1 MYLQVTAS
9 VLRNLS
15 WRVDNNMKTML
26 NDIGTITALTKAAME
41 NRNENTLKAILSA
54 LWNLSAHCF
63 KNKAEFCNVD
73 GSLAFLVKMLS
84 YEGPSKTLKI
94 TENAG
99 GILKNVSNHI
109 AVSEKYRKILREKNC
124 LSILLQQ
131 LKSESLTVVSNS
143 CGTLW
148 NLSARCPEDQK
159 FLWDNGAVPMLRSLI
174 HSKHKLISE
183 GSSAALKNLVNFRPG
198 SIGTS
203 GMDSVAKSMG
213 LKELPSL
220 NARKQKAL
228 EEALDTN
235 LSETCE
241 NDEITTHLKDNNSF
255 TSNFQS
261 KLYLN
266 KTDTLLSKP
275 KANKPISV
283 ASDITVNPESNDVF
297 CNSDNKSHNYPAYQ
311 ETDLDQ
317 LTDFSLRYS
326 ENENLDI
333 EIGKNDDT
341 IKCYQTEDTPYI
353 SKAPSVGDLMK
364 DTKADICT
372 PEKPIHYYE
381 EGTPDKYSRRDSVSS
396 LEETGNRSAISK
408 MSCTEAVQTDDK
420 KRPINSA
427 LETPLMFSRQSS
439 MDSIEE
445 DGQLTID
452 DKASEVSDFSRLA
465 SGIISPSDIPDSPT
479 QSLSQSPTKM
489 QYNQIQT
496 SNCVFNNYNLENSS
510 SKFSSDLNKSSI
522 LEKLDPILPQISL
535 VEKSSETIFNS
546 KDSEPN
552 YSKNSIISDEEEDDS
567 GDLLA
572 NCINLGMNKKKKNE
586 TFADFNDSV
595 ITFYTEDTPAL
606 SKAGSISNLSK
617 CVDSSDVNLHEQ
629 FERIPKYT
637 KKRFQPPDPMEMLKS
652 GGSPLNLYQ
661 TQNTQDEVTKFL
673 VEDSPCNFSV
683 ISELSHLTVG
693 SDKIELLKSKR

>member
-1 MYLQVTAS
+1 
-9 VLRNLS
+9 
-15 WRVDNNMKTML
+15 MKTML
-26 NDIGTITALTKAAME
+26 NDIGTITALTKAAMK
-41 NRNENTLKAILSA
+41 NKNENTLKAILSA
-54 LWNLSAHCF
+54 LWNLSAHCS
-63 KNKAEFCNVD
+63 KNKAEFCSVD

-99 GILKNVSNHI
+99 GILKNVSSHI
-109 AVSEKYRKILREKNC
+109 AVSDTYRKILREKNC
-124 LSILLQQ
+124 LNILLQQ

-198 SIGTS
+198 NIGTS

-213 LKELPSL
+213 LRELPSL

-228 EEALDTN
+228 EEALETN

-241 NDEITTHLKDNNSF
+241 NDEVLTPLKDNSSF

-261 KLYLN
+261 KLYI
-266 KTDTLLSKP
+266 SKSEAP
-275 KANKPISV
+275 RS
-283 ASDITVNPESNDVF
+283 SQQETSSNDEADDSEKEVF
-297 CNSDNKSHNYPAYQ
+297 CSGTSKSDNYTAYQ

-317 LTDFSLRYS
+317 PTDFSLRYMENDNS
-326 ENENLDI
+326 EI
-333 EIGKNDDT
+333 EIEKNDDT

-353 SKAPSVGDLMK
+353 SKAPSVGDLRK
-364 DTKADICT
+364 DSKVDVYT

-381 EGTPDKYSRRDSVSS
+381 EGTPDKYSRHDSISS
-396 LEETGNRSAISK
+396 LEEVRATISK
-408 MSCTEAVQTDDK
+408 VDNTDQSVANKKEKQT
-420 KRPINSA
+420 NSA
-427 LETPLMFSRQSS
+427 LETPLMFSRHSS

-489 QYNQIQT
+489 HLQFKEITDYTHETGTEASKPMEKVELELSTKENDSQ
-496 SNCVFNNYNLENSS
+496 NC
-510 SKFSSDLNKSSI
+510 
-522 LEKLDPILPQISL
+522 
-535 VEKSSETIFNS
+535 
-546 KDSEPN
+546 
-552 YSKNSIISDEEEDDS
+552 IISDEEDDS
-567 GDLLA
+567 VDLLN
-572 NCINLGMNKKKKNE
+572 NCISLGMTKKKKSE
-586 TFADFNDSV
+586 TFTSFNDSI
-595 ITFYTEDTPAL
+595 ITFCTEDTPAL
-606 SKAGSISNLSK
+606 SKAGSTSNLSK
-617 CVDSSDVNLHEQ
+617 CVDTSDVNLLDQ
-629 FERIPKYT
+629 YVGIPKHT
-637 KKRFQPPDPMEMLKS
+637 RKGRFHPPDPIEMLKS
-652 GGSPLNLYQ
+652 GGSSLNFYQ
-661 TQNTQDEVTKFL
+661 AQHTQDEVTKFL
-673 VEDSPCNFSV
+673 VEDSPCNFSI
-683 ISELSHLTVG
+683 ISGLSHLTVDSG
-693 SDKIELLKSKR
+693 KIEILKSKR

>member
-1 MYLQVTAS
+1 
-9 VLRNLS
+9 
-15 WRVDNNMKTML
+15 MKTML
-26 NDIGTITALTKAAME
+26 NDIGTITALTKAAMV

-54 LWNLSAHCF
+54 LWNLSAHCS

-73 GSLAFLVKMLS
+73 GSLAFLVNMLS

-99 GILKNVSNHI
+99 GVLKNVSSHI
-109 AVSEKYRKILREKNC
+109 AVSDTYRKILREKNC

-228 EEALDTN
+228 EEVLDTN
-235 LSETCE
+235 LAETCE
-241 NDEITTHLKDNNSF
+241 NDEITTPLKDNNSF

-266 KTDTLLSKP
+266 KPDVLLTKQ
-275 KANKPISV
+275 KANKHSAEPN
-283 ASDITVNPESNDVF
+283 DLPEDSTTNEVIG
-297 CNSDNKSHNYPAYQ
+297 SSSTKSRTYAAYQ

-317 LTDFSLRYS
+317 PTDFSLRYT
-326 ENENLDI
+326 ENENLDT
-333 EIGKNDDT
+333 EKNDDT
-341 IKCYQTEDTPYI
+341 IKCYETEDTPYI
-353 SKAPSVGDLMK
+353 SKAPSVGDLRK
-364 DTKADICT
+364 DIKTDVFT

-381 EGTPDKYSRRDSVSS
+381 EGTPDKYSRRDSISS
-396 LEETGNRSAISK
+396 LEETGRLVVSK
-408 MSCTEAVQTDDK
+408 VSNDESQTGEK
-420 KRPINSA
+420 KKPVNSA

-445 DGQLTID
+445 DGQLALD

-465 SGIISPSDIPDSPT
+465 SGVISPSDIPDSPT
-479 QSLSQSPTKM
+479 QSLSQSPMKTH
-489 QYNQIQT
+489 IQFT
-496 SNCVFNNYNLENSS
+496 EIQSINGFNNFNVEGSAYNCLSN
-510 SKFSSDLNKSSI
+510 LNKTCSERNI
-522 LEKLDPILPQISL
+522 KPALPSF
-535 VEKSSETIFNS
+535 VEKDDEMVFEIKESPANNGNS
-546 KDSEPN
+546 KHC
-552 YSKNSIISDEEEDDS
+552 IISDEEEDDARE
-567 GDLLA
+567 LLT
-572 NCINLGMNKKKKNE
+572 NCINLGMTKKKKDE
-586 TFADFNDSV
+586 TFTGINDSV
-595 ITFYTEDTPAL
+595 ITFCTEDTPAAL
-606 SKAGSISNLSK
+606 SNAGSITNLSRS
-617 CVDSSDVNLHEQ
+617 VDVSDVSVHEQ
-629 FERIPKYT
+629 CERTSKAS
-637 KKRFQPPDPMEMLKS
+637 KKNSFHLPDPIEMLKK
-652 GGSPLNLYQ
+652 GGPLNNYQ
-661 TQNTQDEVTKFL
+661 TQNVQDEVKRFL
-673 VEDSPCNFSV
+673 VEDSPCNFSI
-683 ISELSHLTVG
+683 ISGLSHLTVD
-693 SDKIELLKSKR
+693 SEKIELIKFKKRYVEKSLI